1 MHQHEH
7 HHHDGLRA
15 AFFINFAFTL
25 IEIVG
30 GLATN
35 SLAILADAA
44 HDLGDSVSLG
54 MAWLLDHYSHQQE
67 DGRFS
72 YGYRRFS
79 LLGALINALILF
91 GGSLW
96 ILMQAIPRLIRPEDF
111 NSRGMLLLAVL
122 GILVNGLAV
131 LRLRGDGSLNARV
144 AALHLLEDVMGWVA
158 VLIVG
163 IILEFTDLPIL
174 DPILSVAI
182 TLVVLYRAFG
192 FLRQT
197 LAVFLQAVPA
207 GFDLDTIE
215 ARISAV
221 EGVCST
227 HHTHVWS
234 LDGEQHVLTTH
245 VVLEADSTREQAGVV
260 KADIK
265 KALTNYDLAHIT
277 VEIEFGKGD
286 CMMNPDLGLPPS
298 AG

>member
-1 MHQHEH
+1 MHQHNH
-7 HHHDGLRA
+7 HHHDGLRT

-25 IEIVG
+25 IEIAG

-96 ILMQAIPRLIRPEDF
+96 ILLQAIPRLIRPEDF

-144 AALHLLEDVMGWVA
+144 AALHLLEDVMGWAA

-163 IILEFTDLPIL
+163 IILEFVDLPIL

-182 TLVVLYRAFG
+182 TLVVLYRAPQ
-192 FLRQT
+192 FLAPDSGCLLT
-197 LAVFLQAVPA
+197 GCP
-207 GFDLDTIE
+207 G
-215 ARISAV
+215 RI
-221 EGVCST
+221 
-227 HHTHVWS
+227 
-234 LDGEQHVLTTH
+234 
-245 VVLEADSTREQAGVV
+245 
-260 KADIK
+260 
-265 KALTNYDLAHIT
+265 
-277 VEIEFGKGD
+277 
-286 CMMNPDLGLPPS
+286 
-298 AG
+298 